1 VFLCVIC
8 LGFIY
13 GSPAPKYKIGD
24 FAQGGIVFWVDKT
37 GEHGLVCAK
46 SDSPFKIMW
55 STTHSKISSYK
66 EDIYDGKE
74 NTELIRLDYN
84 ETIASFK
91 KHFKDYKPSPNS
103 CAAIYCDTLSI
114 SQDGVTYDDWY
125 LPSIKELSQVYD
137 NYVLID
143 KIASENGGDVF
154 KKRPY
159 FQITSYWS
167 STEYKNSDYAYR
179 VRFSNGRKLGLD
191 KNYAYRVRAIRAF

>member
-1 VFLCVIC
+1 MKKVFLRSISVVFLSVIC
-8 LGFIY
+8 LGFIS
-13 GSPAPKYKIGD
+13 GTPAPKYKIGD

-46 SDSPFKIMW
+46 SDIP
-55 STTHSKISSYK
+55 YK
-66 EDIYDGKE
+66 VSWIYAEDVC
-74 NTELIRLDYN
+74 NN
-84 ETIASFK
+84 
-91 KHFKDYKPSPNS
+91 
-103 CAAIYCDTLSI
+103 LSI
-114 SQDGVTYDDWY
+114 TQDGVKYDDWY

-143 KIASENGGDVF
+143 KIASENGGDLF

-179 VRFSNGRKLGLD
+179 VRFANGRALQLNKYYGYLI
-191 KNYAYRVRAIRAF
+191 RAIRAF

>member
-1 VFLCVIC
+1 MKKVFVSSLVVLFVSVLCS
-8 LGFIY
+8 GFI
-13 GSPAPKYKIGD
+13 SSSVAPKYKIGD

-37 GEHGLVCAK
+37 GAHGLVCAK
-46 SDSPFKIMW
+46 SDIP
-55 STTHSKISSYK
+55 YK
-66 EDIYDGKE
+66 VGWMYAEDVC
-74 NTELIRLDYN
+74 NN
-84 ETIASFK
+84 
-91 KHFKDYKPSPNS
+91 
-103 CAAIYCDTLSI
+103 LSI
-114 SQDGVTYDDWY
+114 TQDGVKYDDWY

-159 FQITSYWS
+159 LQLTSYWS